1 MREISPSDLILVGK
15 VVRPHGI
22 GGLVRVVSY
31 ADSETTFEEA
41 GTVLLKMPSGLHT
54 EARVLDVRQHKRALL
69 MRFEGV
75 DSISSA
81 EEIRGSDVFVKR
93 ASLSKNDDEA
103 FWFELVGLSVYLN
116 TGEFIG
122 KVCGIISSPAHD
134 IYVVKQGAREYMIPG
149 VHEVVEE
156 IDLQAGR
163 MVIRPVEGLLEIN
176 EV

>member
-1 MREISPSDLILVGK
+1 MILVGK

-22 GGLVRVVSY
+22 GGLVRVASY

-41 GTVLLKMPSGLHT
+41 GTVFIEMPSGEHFQ
-54 EARVLDVRQHKRALL
+54 ARVLDVRPHKSVLL
-69 MRFEGV
+69 MRLEGV

-81 EEIRGSDVFVKR
+81 EKIRGAEVFIKR
-93 ASLSKNDDEA
+93 GSLSKDEDET
-103 FWFELVGLSVYLN
+103 FWFELMGLAVHLD
-116 TGEFIG
+116 TGELIG
-122 KVCGIISSPAHD
+122 KVSGIISSPAHD
-134 IYVVKQGAREYMIPG
+134 IYVVRQGAREYLIPG